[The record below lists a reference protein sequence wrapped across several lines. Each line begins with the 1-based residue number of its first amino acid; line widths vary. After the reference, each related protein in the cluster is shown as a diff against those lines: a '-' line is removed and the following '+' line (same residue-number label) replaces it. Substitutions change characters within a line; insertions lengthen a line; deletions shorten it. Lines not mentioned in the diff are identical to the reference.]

1 MLAAGTG
8 RYAYFDLAS
17 PKVSESGHIFYL
29 SASNDKDY
37 HDQYRASLVRYNPKT
52 KELLQAIDPTGFVKA
67 QPEKGWDT
75 EAGQF
80 KNQFYPSK
88 DGRYVY
94 GVVDAFGVDGGAI
107 HWDYRIL
114 FKYDFEKEQYT
125 RMGDAEDRNVTI
137 MGITADRNEVA
148 YISSVS
154 NVFHRKLVNTS
165 SNMVRKTTISGGQSY
180 ANTSRWNNNGYCSGE
195 TNNTIGIYDMI
206 SNTKHDIKTK
216 SRPYFAQFSVD
227 GSRVY
232 FMIQSTAAKYLCRT
246 SDLTAE
252 ATIDTLCT
260 LPQSVNEFV
269 VVR

>member
-1 MLAAGTG
+1 MGL
-8 RYAYFDLAS
+8 
-17 PKVSESGHIFYL
+17 K
-29 SASNDKDY
+29 
-37 HDQYRASLVRYNPKT
+37 
-52 KELLQAIDPTGFVKA
+52 
-67 QPEKGWDT
+67 
-75 EAGQF
+75 
-80 KNQFYPSK
+80 
-88 DGRYVY
+88 
-94 GVVDAFGVDGGAI
+94 
-107 HWDYRIL
+107 IL